1 MEASMSSNTTT
12 QTIRRGVFITT
23 ITRPVLTDTER
34 AKRMD
39 AIKQAAVE
47 LVTAAEVSKARKTV

>member
-1 MEASMSSNTTT
+1 MNSNTTT

-47 LVTAAEVSKARKTV
+47 LVTAAEISKARKTV